1 MSGLPRKKEQLDGGQ
16 KGEKIIIWDMA
27 HQS

>member
-16 KGEKIIIWDMA
+16 KGEKIVVWDMA
-27 HQS
+27 NHS